1 MSIMNLNNISQ
12 AFGGFDV
19 FVGVTGRVE
28 ADSKI
33 GLVGPNGIGKTTLLR
48 IIAGLATPTT
58 GSVTLQNGVRMGYLR
73 QEAMQ
78 AFSEA
83 TNTLHEELLSLFA
96 GVQAMEDRMRDLE
109 EQMGAVDGDQ
119 LDAVLDEYG
128 QLQTEFERIGGY
140 DYELRIDQTL
150 TGLGF
155 KPEHYGLPLMHL
167 SGGQKTRA
175 LLAKLLLE
183 RPDLLIMD
191 EPTNH
196 LDVAAIQWLERAL
209 ATWKGALLIVSHDRY
224 FLDRVVNTVWEM
236 ARTGMDSYRGNY
248 SAYLKQ
254 REAKREHEMKMYE
267 QELERLAN
275 EMEYIKK
282 NIARASTNGM
292 AVGRLRRLSRDL
304 VAIEELGLISY
315 KQAKSWSDTGIG
327 GVRPFTVMEAEKSI
341 KGIPAPFARPPKLA
355 MRFESARR
363 SGEKVLAV
371 RDLLVGYP
379 GNPLFETDEI
389 GLFRGE
395 IAALIGPNGT
405 GKTTFLKMLM
415 GEVEALQGHM
425 HLGMNVKV
433 GYFAQA
439 HDSLNLEKT
448 VIDTLIDRAHE
459 LDKRMGLGEARKYLA
474 MYLFR
479 SDDVFKKVEMLSG
492 GERGRLALA
501 MLSLE
506 GANFLLLDEPTNH
519 LDIPAQ
525 EVLQEV
531 LEAFPGTILLVSHD
545 RYLIDRLAT
554 QIWNLEAGE
563 KGEPGWL
570 RVFSGTYEEYLAALE
585 AEKAELKDARAA
597 AKKARRAVSQN
608 GNGKRKS
615 GDVEKLE
622 AQIHALE
629 GTMYELD
636 KLLERASAAGRAG
649 DVARLGE
656 EYTRTSA
663 QLESLMAQW
672 SEVAEA

>member
-1 MSIMNLNNISQ
+1 MTLNNLSQ

-19 FVGVTGRVE
+19 FENVSGRVE
-28 ADSKI
+28 SDSKI

-48 IIAGLATPTT
+48 IIAGLALPTG
-58 GSVTLQNGVRMGYLR
+58 GSVTLQSGVRLGYLR

-78 AFSEA
+78 AFTEA
-83 TNTLHEELLSLFA
+83 TNTLYDELLSLFA
-96 GVQAMEDRMRDLE
+96 GVREMEDRMRHLE
-109 EQMGAVDGDQ
+109 EQMAAVDGDQ

-140 DYELRIDQTL
+140 DYEQRIDQTL

-155 KPEHYGLPLMHL
+155 KPEHYSLPLMHL

-196 LDVAAIQWLERAL
+196 LDVGAIQWLERAL
-209 ATWKGALLIVSHDRY
+209 ANWKGALLIVSHDRY

-248 SAYLKQ
+248 TAYVKQ
-254 REAKREHEMKMYE
+254 REAKRENEMKVYE
-267 QELERLAN
+267 AELERLGS
-275 EMEYIKK
+275 ELDYIKR

-304 VAIEELGLISY
+304 VAIEELGLINY
-315 KQAKSWSDTGIG
+315 KQSKSWSDTGIG
-327 GVRPFTVMEAEKSI
+327 GVRPFTVMEAEKAI
-341 KGIPAPFARPPKLA
+341 KAIAAPYTRPPKLHI
-355 MRFESARR
+355 RLESARR
-363 SGEKVLAV
+363 SGEKVLGG

-395 IAALIGPNGT
+395 TAALIGPNGT

-415 GEVEALQGHM
+415 GEVEALEGKM

-439 HDSLNLEKT
+439 HDLLTPEKN
-448 VIDTLIDRAHE
+448 VIDTLIDRALE
-459 LDKRMGLGEARKYLA
+459 LDKRMGLGEARTYLA

-479 SDDVFKKVEMLSG
+479 GDDVFKKVEMLSG

-501 MLSLE
+501 LLSLE

-531 LEAFPGTILLVSHD
+531 LEGFPGTILLVSHD

-554 QIWNLEAGE
+554 QIWNLEPGA

-570 RVFSGTYEEYLAALE
+570 RVFPGTYEEYLAALE
-585 AEKAELKDARAA
+585 DEKAEMKDARAA
-597 AKKARRAVSQN
+597 AKKARRAAAQN

-629 GTMYELD
+629 GTMFELD

-663 QLESLMAQW
+663 QLESLMEQW
-672 SEVAEA
+672 SDVATEA